1 MNVRIAQGASQ
12 MNESLPTL
20 APSNRTVQVLTLA
33 ILGMVLI
40 LPIAP
45 IVASIIAG
53 VALLAM
59 ILAWVYTAP
68 LRWPSV
74 IVMVSCIPLLIWPT
88 LLISS
93 ISIAISTSYLFIVSV
108 MPDSAAQRLGGKREQ
123 ARSRYLVLLYATI
136 IALVLVTVMGDIGAI
151 TCTALPL
158 CGDNGML
165 AQLQNSHRIF
175 SVVAGIFVLIAIV
188 QTLRTFATGAVRPI
202 SIVVGVTLIVQIV
215 IGLIVTQGVVQSI
228 IHVSISMLSIVSATM
243 LASVAQRNSWPI
255 TAVPEVPS
263 KPAEADDFVGPYTW
277 REKIKDYVSL
287 TKPGVIS
294 LLILTTITSMYI
306 TPAGLPSLALVL
318 WTAVGGWL
326 MAAASHAFNCYLDRD
341 IDVLMGR
348 TGRRPIPS
356 GRIPGWH
363 AIVLGVVLMLLAA
376 VILVVYANWLAA
388 ALAFAGL
395 VYYVFIYTMWLKRS
409 TFNNIVIGGGAGAFP
424 PLVGWAAMTGSLTL
438 PSLFLFAIIFYWT
451 PPHFW
456 ALAIIRSKDYAR
468 AGVPMLPVVAGDAET
483 RWQIVLYTIL
493 MFIVT
498 IMPTPLQMLGMAY
511 LVMAVGLGAIFA
523 YYALRLN
530 REGTTA
536 SAWGLY
542 RYSLLYLALLF
553 GAMVIDRL
561 YFA

>member
-1 MNVRIAQGASQ
+1 

-20 APSNRTVQVLTLA
+20 APSNRTVQALTIA
-33 ILGMVLI
+33 ILALVLL
-40 LPIAP
+40 LPMIPFAP
-45 IVASIIAG
+45 TIIAA

-74 IVMVSCIPLLIWPT
+74 VVMVSCLPTLIWPT
-88 LLISS
+88 LLMSS
-93 ISIAISTSYLFIVSV
+93 IGIAISASYLCIVSF
-108 MPDSAAQRLGGKREQ
+108 MPIVATQRLGGKRAQ
-123 ARSRYLVLLYATI
+123 TRSRYLVLLYATI
-136 IALVLVTVMGDIGAI
+136 CALILVAMTGTVGAVN
-151 TCTALPL
+151 CTALPL
-158 CGDNGML
+158 CGDNAML

-175 SVVAGIFVLIAIV
+175 SVVAGLFVLIAIS
-188 QTLRTFATGAVRPI
+188 QTLRTFTQQLPRRM
-202 SIVVGVTLIVQIV
+202 SLMVGVTLVVQIV
-215 IGLIVTQGVVQSI
+215 IGLIMTHGVVQHIVHASTSLLSI
-228 IHVSISMLSIVSATM
+228 ICASMLACVVHRIE
-243 LASVAQRNSWPI
+243 WPHSSPPDTTSQPT
-255 TAVPEVPS
+255 TA
-263 KPAEADDFVGPYTW
+263 DNFVGPYTW

-306 TPAGLPSLALVL
+306 TPAGMPSLGLVL

-363 AIVLGVVLMLLAA
+363 AVVLGVVLMLISA

-409 TFNNIVIGGGAGAFP
+409 SFNNIVIGGGAGAFP

-498 IMPTPLQMLGMAY
+498 IMPTPLQMLGPAY
-511 LVMAVGLGAIFA
+511 LLMAIGLGAIFT
-523 YYALRLN
+523 YYALRLH
-530 REGTTA
+530 REGSTA